1 MSRICDLEKTS
12 GLGGDLFVGLVLGF
26 WFFVEVLD
34 KVGVG
39 GFFCFYVFKMG
50 LFFTSRFGSLNE
62 SAF

>member
-34 KVGVG
+34 KVGFYGVG
-39 GFFCFYVFKMG
+39 FNFSV
-50 LFFTSRFGSLNE
+50 LFFE
-62 SAF
+62 